1 MKIII
6 NKLVGDLGEQW
17 AIEYNVPSDVLKAG
31 GAEGPTE
38 AIKKAVAP
46 ILRVVDDRLLELNV
60 RLLNH
65 NRVAQTLTPEGLQAV
80 RQCVEVMY
88 GRRVAPEGPQNPQP
102 SAQTIETEEKVAQAA
117 SALEKAL
124 EAGDAGA

>member
-31 GAEGPTE
+31 GAE

-46 ILRVVDDRLLELNV
+46 ILKVVDDRLLELNL

-65 NRVAQTLTPEGLQAV
+65 TRVAQTLTPEGFQAV
-80 RQCVEVMY
+80 RQCVEIMY